1 MPWNNQNGGNGGP
14 WGGGG
19 GGRNGGPWGQGPQ
32 NQGPNP
38 PDLEEMI
45 RKGQERLKQ
54 VFPGGGGSGGSGGG
68 SLGIK
73 GIGLLALGAVAIWMA
88 TGFYTVK
95 EGELGVELLLGQP
108 VAVSTSGLNY
118 NLPYPVGRA
127 ETVNVDQIRDVTIGS
142 REFSNQRG
150 SVSKR
155 DVPEE
160 SLMLTGDENI
170 IDVDFKV
177 QWNIKDPQAY
187 LFNVDNPEIA
197 VKQVVE
203 SAMREIVGRNTM
215 DEVQTGDRVAI
226 QVAARELTQK
236 MLDKYDAG
244 VNIIQVQLQGVEPP
258 EQVIDAFRDVQTA
271 KADKVRMQ
279 NEAQAYANKVVPEAE
294 GQAAKILEAANA
306 YREQTVADARGQAQR
321 FTEILGEYEKAPDIT
336 RKRIYLETMEE
347 VLSKSDKIIL
357 DSKAEGGSGVVPYL
371 PLNELTKKAGN

>member
-54 VFPGGGGSGGSGGG
+54 VFPGGGGGAGGG
-68 SLGIK
+68 SLGLK

-95 EGELGVELLLGQP
+95 EGELGVELLLGKP
-108 VAVSTSGLNY
+108 IAVSTSGLNY
-118 NLPYPVGRA
+118 NLPYPIGRA

-150 SVSKR
+150 SVTKR

-187 LFNVDNPEIA
+187 LFNVDSPEIA

-226 QVAARELTQK
+226 QLAAKELTQK
-236 MLDKYDAG
+236 MLDKYNAG
-244 VNIIQVQLQGVEPP
+244 VNIVQVQLQGVEPP
-258 EQVIDAFRDVQTA
+258 AEVIDAFRDVQTA

-321 FTEILGEYEKAPDIT
+321 FSEILGEYEKAPDIT
-336 RKRIYLETMEE
+336 RKRLYLETMEQ
-347 VLSKSDKIIL
+347 VLSNSDKIIL
-357 DSKAEGGSGVVPYL
+357 DNKAEGGSGVVPYL

>member
-32 NQGPNP
+32 KQGPNP

-54 VFPGGGGSGGSGGG
+54 IFPGGGGSSGGG
-68 SLGIK
+68 SLGLK

-95 EGELGVELLLGQP
+95 EGELGVELLLGEP
-108 VAVSTSGLNY
+108 IAVSTSGLNY
-118 NLPYPVGRA
+118 NLPYPIGRA

-177 QWNIKDPQAY
+177 QWNIKDPEAY
-187 LFNVDNPEIA
+187 LFNVDSPEIA

-321 FTEILGEYEKAPDIT
+321 FIEILGEYEKAPAIT
-336 RKRIYLETMEE
+336 RKRLYLETMEQ
-347 VLSKSDKIIL
+347 VLGNSEKIIL
-357 DSKAEGGSGVVPYL
+357 DSKSEGGSGVVPYL
-371 PLNELTKKAGN
+371 PLNELTKKAGK

>member
-54 VFPGGGGSGGSGGG
+54 VFPGGGGSGGG
-68 SLGIK
+68 SLGLK

-95 EGELGVELLLGQP
+95 EGELGVELLLGEP
-108 VAVSTSGLNY
+108 IAVSTSGLNY
-118 NLPYPVGRA
+118 NLPYPIGRA

-177 QWNIKDPQAY
+177 QWNIKDPEAY
-187 LFNVDNPEIA
+187 LFNVDSPEIA

-321 FTEILGEYEKAPDIT
+321 FTEILGEYEKAPAIT
-336 RKRIYLETMEE
+336 RKRLYLETMEQ
-347 VLSKSDKIIL
+347 VLGSSEKIIL
-357 DSKAEGGSGVVPYL
+357 DSKSEGGSGVVPYL

>member
-32 NQGPNP
+32 NSGPNP

-45 RKGQERLKQ
+45 RRGQERLKKA
-54 VFPGGGGSGGSGGG
+54 FPGGGGTGGG
-68 SLGIK
+68 SLGLK
-73 GIGLLALGAVAIWMA
+73 GAGLLALGALAIWMA

-95 EGELGVELLLGQP
+95 EGELGVELVLGQP

-118 NLPYPVGRA
+118 NLPYPIGRA
-127 ETVNVDQIRDVTIGS
+127 ETVNVDQIRDVTIGTK
-142 REFSNQRG
+142 EFSNRSG
-150 SVSKR
+150 SIRSQH
-155 DVPEE
+155 VPEE

-170 IDVDFKV
+170 IDVVFKV
-177 QWNIKDPQAY
+177 QWNIKDPQSY

-226 QVAARELTQK
+226 QLAARELTQK
-236 MLDKYDAG
+236 MLDKYNAG
-244 VNIIQVQLQGVEPP
+244 INIIQVQLQGVEPP
-258 EQVIDAFRDVQTA
+258 AEVIDAFRDVQTA

-306 YREQTVADARGQAQR
+306 YREQTVADANGQAQR
-321 FTEILGEYEKAPDIT
+321 FSQILGEYEKAPVIT
-336 RKRIYLETMEE
+336 RKRLYLETMER
-347 VLSKSDKIIL
+347 VLGKSDKIIL
-357 DSKAEGGSGVVPYL
+357 DGKAGGDTGVVPYL
-371 PLNELTKKAGN
+371 PLNELSKKAGN

>member
-32 NQGPNP
+32 NSGPNP

-45 RKGQERLKQ
+45 RRGQERLKKA
-54 VFPGGGGSGGSGGG
+54 FPGGGGTGGG
-68 SLGIK
+68 SLGLK
-73 GIGLLALGAVAIWMA
+73 GAGLLALGALAIWMA

-95 EGELGVELLLGQP
+95 EGELGVELVLGQP

-118 NLPYPVGRA
+118 NLPYPIGRA
-127 ETVNVDQIRDVTIGS
+127 ETVNVDQIRDVTIGTK
-142 REFSNQRG
+142 EFSNRSG
-150 SVSKR
+150 SIRSQH
-155 DVPEE
+155 VPEE

-170 IDVDFKV
+170 IDVVFKV

-187 LFNVDNPEIA
+187 LFNVDNPEVA

-226 QVAARELTQK
+226 QLAARELTQK
-236 MLDKYDAG
+236 MLDKYNAG
-244 VNIIQVQLQGVEPP
+244 VSIIQVQLQGVEPP
-258 EQVIDAFRDVQTA
+258 VEVIDAFRDVQTA

-306 YREQTVADARGQAQR
+306 YREQTVADANGQAQR
-321 FTEILGEYEKAPDIT
+321 FTQILGQYEKAPVIT
-336 RKRIYLETMEE
+336 RKRLYLETMER
-347 VLSKSDKIIL
+347 VLGKSDKIIL
-357 DSKAEGGSGVVPYL
+357 DGKAGGDTGVVPYL
-371 PLNELTKKAGN
+371 PLNELSKKAGN

>member
-54 VFPGGGGSGGSGGG
+54 VFPGGGGGSGGG
-68 SLGIK
+68 SLGLK
-73 GIGLLALGAVAIWMA
+73 GIGLLGLGAVAIWMA

-108 VAVSTSGLNY
+108 IAVSTSGLNY
-118 NLPYPVGRA
+118 NLPYPIGRA

-187 LFNVDNPEIA
+187 LFNVDSPEIA

-226 QVAARELTQK
+226 QLAAKELTQK
-236 MLDKYDAG
+236 MLDKYNAG
-244 VNIIQVQLQGVEPP
+244 INIVQVQLQGVEPP

-294 GQAAKILEAANA
+294 GQAAKVLEAANA

-336 RKRIYLETMEE
+336 RKRLYLETMEQ
-347 VLSKSDKIIL
+347 VLSNSDKIIL
-357 DSKAEGGSGVVPYL
+357 DNKAEGGSGVVPYL

>member
-54 VFPGGGGSGGSGGG
+54 VFPGGGGGSGGG
-68 SLGIK
+68 SLGLK

-95 EGELGVELLLGQP
+95 EGELGVELLLGEP
-108 VAVSTSGLNY
+108 IAVSTSGLNY
-118 NLPYPVGRA
+118 NLPYPIGRA

-177 QWNIKDPQAY
+177 QWNIKDPEAY
-187 LFNVDNPEIA
+187 LFNVDSPEIA

-321 FTEILGEYEKAPDIT
+321 FTEILGEYEKAPAIT
-336 RKRIYLETMEE
+336 RKRLYLETMEQ
-347 VLSKSDKIIL
+347 VLGSSEKIIL
-357 DSKAEGGSGVVPYL
+357 DSKSEGGSGVVPYL

>member
-54 VFPGGGGSGGSGGG
+54 VFPGGGGGSGGG
-68 SLGIK
+68 SLGLK
-73 GIGLLALGAVAIWMA
+73 GIGLLGLGAVAIWMA

-108 VAVSTSGLNY
+108 IAVSTSGLNY
-118 NLPYPVGRA
+118 NLPYPIGRA

-187 LFNVDNPEIA
+187 LFNVDSPEIA

-226 QVAARELTQK
+226 QLAAKELTQK
-236 MLDKYDAG
+236 MLDKYNAG
-244 VNIIQVQLQGVEPP
+244 INIVQVQLQGVEPP

-294 GQAAKILEAANA
+294 GQAAKVLEAANA

-321 FTEILGEYEKAPDIT
+321 FTQILGEYEKAPDIT
-336 RKRIYLETMEE
+336 RKRLYLETMEQ
-347 VLSKSDKIIL
+347 VLSNSDKIIL
-357 DSKAEGGSGVVPYL
+357 DNKAEGGSGVVPYL